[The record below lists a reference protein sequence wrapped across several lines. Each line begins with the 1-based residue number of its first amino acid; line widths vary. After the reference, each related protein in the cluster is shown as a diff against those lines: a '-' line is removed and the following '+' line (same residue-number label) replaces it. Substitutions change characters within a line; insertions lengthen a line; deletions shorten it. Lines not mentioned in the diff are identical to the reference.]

1 MKNSTFLGQ
10 LAILTTFLRPY
21 GVSRLTA
28 FIESKFLQIVK
39 NNNSSYIYYSYVKSY
54 IL

>member
-21 GVSRLTA
+21 GVPRLTV
-28 FIESKFLQIVK
+28 FIESKFYKL
-39 NNNSSYIYYSYVKSY
+39 
-54 IL
+54 